1 MTLTKKELAQ
11 NLSDQTELSLADAKK
26 FVDLFFDTI
35 KEQLNSGKTVKLSGF
50 GTFEQY
56 QMSQS
61 QTVKLSGFG
70 TFDIVQTKERV
81 GRNPKTMEE
90 FPIPSKRKVKFTV
103 SPKVKK
109 SIN

>member
-26 FVDLFFDTI
+26 IVDLFFDTI
-35 KEQLNSGKTVKLSGF
+35 KEQLNSGK
-50 GTFEQY
+50 
-56 QMSQS
+56 
-61 QTVKLSGFG
+61 TVKLSGFG

-103 SPKVKK
+103 SPKIKK

>member
-26 FVDLFFDTI
+26 FVDLFFDSI
-35 KEQLNSGKTVKLSGF
+35 KEQLNSGKTVKLS
-50 GTFEQY
+50 
-56 QMSQS
+56 S
-61 QTVKLSGFG
+61 FG

-90 FPIPSKRKVKFTV
+90 FPIPSKRKVKFTL

>member
-1 MTLTKKELAQ
+1 VTLTKKELAQ

-50 GTFEQY
+50 GTF
-56 QMSQS
+56 
-61 QTVKLSGFG
+61 
-70 TFDIVQTKERV
+70 DIVQTKERV

-90 FPIPSKRKVKFTV
+90 FLIPSKRKVKFTV

>member
-50 GTFEQY
+50 GTF
-56 QMSQS
+56 
-61 QTVKLSGFG
+61 
-70 TFDIVQTKERV
+70 DIVQTKERV

-109 SIN
+109 TIN

>member
-11 NLSDQTELSLADAKK
+11 NLSDQSELSLADAKK

-35 KEQLNSGKTVKLSGF
+35 KEQLNSGK
-50 GTFEQY
+50 
-56 QMSQS
+56 
-61 QTVKLSGFG
+61 TVKLSGFG

>member
-26 FVDLFFDTI
+26 FVDLFFDTV

-50 GTFEQY
+50 GTF
-56 QMSQS
+56 
-61 QTVKLSGFG
+61 
-70 TFDIVQTKERV
+70 DIVQTKERI

>member
-11 NLSDQTELSLADAKK
+11 NLSDQTELSFADAKK

-35 KEQLNSGKTVKLSGF
+35 KEQLNSGK
-50 GTFEQY
+50 
-56 QMSQS
+56 
-61 QTVKLSGFG
+61 TVKLSGFG

-103 SPKVKK
+103 SPKVRK

>member
-11 NLSDQTELSLADAKK
+11 NLSDQTELSFADAKK

-35 KEQLNSGKTVKLSGF
+35 KKQLNSGK
-50 GTFEQY
+50 
-56 QMSQS
+56 
-61 QTVKLSGFG
+61 TVKLSGFG

-90 FPIPSKRKVKFTV
+90 FPIPSKRKVKFTL

>member
-11 NLSDQTELSLADAKK
+11 NLSDQSELSLTDAKK
-26 FVDLFFDTI
+26 LVDLFFDTI
-35 KEQLNSGKTVKLSGF
+35 KEQLNSGK
-50 GTFEQY
+50 
-56 QMSQS
+56 
-61 QTVKLSGFG
+61 TVKLSGFG

>member
-11 NLSDQTELSLADAKK
+11 NLSDQTELSFADAKN

-35 KEQLNSGKTVKLSGF
+35 KEQLNSGK
-50 GTFEQY
+50 
-56 QMSQS
+56 
-61 QTVKLSGFG
+61 TVKLSGFG

>member
-35 KEQLNSGKTVKLSGF
+35 KEQLNSGKTL
-50 GTFEQY
+50 
-56 QMSQS
+56 
-61 QTVKLSGFG
+61 KLSGFG
-70 TFDIVQTKERV
+70 TFDVVQTKERV

>member
-35 KEQLNSGKTVKLSGF
+35 KEELNSGK
-50 GTFEQY
+50 
-56 QMSQS
+56 
-61 QTVKLSGFG
+61 TVKLSGFG

>member
-35 KEQLNSGKTVKLSGF
+35 KKQLNSGK
-50 GTFEQY
+50 
-56 QMSQS
+56 
-61 QTVKLSGFG
+61 TVKLSGFG

>member
-35 KEQLNSGKTVKLSGF
+35 KEQLNSG
-50 GTFEQY
+50 
-56 QMSQS
+56 

>member
-11 NLSDQTELSLADAKK
+11 NLSDQTELSFADAKK

-50 GTFEQY
+50 GTFD
-56 QMSQS
+56 
-61 QTVKLSGFG
+61 V
-70 TFDIVQTKERV
+70 VQTKERV

>member
-11 NLSDQTELSLADAKK
+11 NLSDKTELSFADAKK

-35 KEQLNSGKTVKLSGF
+35 KEQLNSGK
-50 GTFEQY
+50 
-56 QMSQS
+56 
-61 QTVKLSGFG
+61 TVKLSGFG

-90 FPIPSKRKVKFTV
+90 FPIPSKKKVKFTV

>member
-11 NLSDQTELSLADAKK
+11 NLSDQTELSLADAKE

-35 KEQLNSGKTVKLSGF
+35 KEQLNSGK
-50 GTFEQY
+50 
-56 QMSQS
+56 
-61 QTVKLSGFG
+61 TVKLSGFG

-90 FPIPSKRKVKFTV
+90 FPIPSKRKVKFTL